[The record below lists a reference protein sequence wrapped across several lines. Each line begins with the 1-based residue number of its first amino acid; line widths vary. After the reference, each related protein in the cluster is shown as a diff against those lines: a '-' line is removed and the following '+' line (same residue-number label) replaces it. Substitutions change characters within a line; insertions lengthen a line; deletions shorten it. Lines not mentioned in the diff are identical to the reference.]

1 MRISNAEI
9 EAIKRGHE
17 LKAVIESYGV
27 RLKKKGSN
35 YVGLCPFH
43 KEKTPSFTVNPKT
56 SLYHCFGCNA
66 GGDVIGFICKQE
78 GVGFREAYEKLSRQ
92 NTVVSKEGKT
102 NGKGNGKNP
111 HSEIRNPQ
119 LVNRSRLLNRIVSFY
134 HKSFCEDQRALQ
146 YLQSRGLNDNS
157 IFADFQIGC
166 SNGTLLNTIPDEG
179 DIMDSLKQTG
189 ILNDKGNEMFYGSVV
204 FPVFDENKDCVGL
217 YGRRIEQSG
226 ARSQES
232 EGKPQLRNSM
242 NSINSPTHLYLP
254 GPRRGVFNH
263 QAAKRSK
270 SIILTES
277 IIDALTLYNAGFKD
291 VIPCY
296 GVNGLTEDH
305 LSLFARNQTKEV
317 YICFDR
323 DEAGEQGA
331 ERIKE
336 QLREKNIDAYIVKL
350 PNPPQ
355 SPFAKGGDTENP
367 TLEKGGEGGFSDEKI
382 DINSFFLLT
391 ADAAVLFERLL
402 KESNPRSSIKS
413 DKAIKQE
420 QKFYEKTDTGLTI
433 QYGERRY
440 ELKGITK
447 EGVKLKATIKA
458 VKSLG
463 VKEFKELGVEANST
477 NSMNSIN
484 SLTRFHLD
492 TIDLYSNRSRLFF
505 AKACAVLFT
514 EKEELI
520 TEDITRLIDIAESWK
535 PANAEKTPVERMT
548 KTEEDEA
555 LEFLKDPS
563 LFNRILEDFETIGV
577 TGEEPNK
584 LMGYIA
590 ATSRKLDEPLSIL
603 IQSRSAAGKSTLQDA
618 IIMLIPT
625 EDYIKYTR
633 LTGQALFYKEEDSLI
648 HKLLCIEEE
657 HGARD
662 ASYSI
667 RNIQSS
673 KYLSIAATGKD
684 PVTGK
689 LKTEEYRVKGPVA
702 LMITTTEVELDYE
715 TSNRFI
721 TLTID
726 ESKEM
731 TERILQKQR
740 EQETLEGLLKKR
752 ETERIIKRHHNAQR
766 LLRPLQV
773 INPYAEHL
781 TFPSESLRAR
791 RDHKK
796 YLGLIKAIAF
806 IYQYQREI
814 KSIEHNS
821 EPIQYIEVIVED
833 IEKANILA
841 GEILGR
847 TLDELSS
854 PSRML
859 LKMIHEMVIAR
870 CKELSI
876 EPKDYRFSRRDI
888 RDWSRWSDFQIK
900 SHIRQL
906 EDMEYL
912 YSIAGKK
919 GKEYVYELLYPGGGE
934 DGRPFL
940 MGLTTIEQLKRKT
953 SEK

>member
-1 MRISNAEI
+1 MRINKTDI
-9 EAIKRGHE
+9 EAIKRTHD

-27 RLKKKGSN
+27 SLKKKGAN

-56 SLYHCFGCNA
+56 NLYHCFGCNA
-66 GGDVIGFICKQE
+66 GGDVIGFVTKKENI
-78 GVGFREAYEKLSRQ
+78 GFREAFERLNNNGSSQRSA
-92 NTVVSKEGKT
+92 VSKQHKD
-102 NGKGNGKNP
+102 KGNGKSITP
-111 HSEIRNPQ
+111 LPPASPLSLRGDKRGVTP
-119 LVNRSRLLNRIVSFY
+119 SRLLNRVVSFY
-134 HKSFCEDQRALQ
+134 HKSFCEDQRAME
-146 YLQSRGLNDNS
+146 YLKARGITDNS
-157 IFADFQIGC
+157 IFADFQIGY

-179 DIMDSLKQTG
+179 DIMDALKQTG
-189 ILNDKGNEMFYGSVV
+189 ILNDKGREMFYGSVV

-217 YGRRIEQSG
+217 YGRKIADG
-226 ARSQES
+226 DPA
-232 EGKPQLRNSM
+232 
-242 NSINSPTHLYLP
+242 HLYLP
-254 GPRRGVFNH
+254 GQRKGVFNH

-305 LSLFARNQTKEV
+305 LSLFTRHQTKEI

-323 DEAGEQGA
+323 DDAGEQGA
-331 ERIKE
+331 ERIRE
-336 QLREKNIDAYIVKL
+336 QLKEKSIEPYIVHL
-350 PNPPQ
+350 PVIP
-355 SPFAKGGDTENP
+355 DTQ
-367 TLEKGGEGGFSDEKI
+367 DKI
-382 DINSFFLLT
+382 DINSFFSFDLAQDKPLN
-391 ADAAVLFERLL
+391 DNAASIFERLI
-402 KESNPRSSIKS
+402 KDSNPRSTIRS
-413 DKAIKQE
+413 DKEIKHE
-420 QKFYEKTDTGLTI
+420 QKFYEKTDTGFTI

-458 VKSLG
+458 IKLSVDS
-463 VKEFKELGVEANST
+463 AIRNPHSA
-477 NSMNSIN
+477 I
-484 SLTRFHLD
+484 RFHLD
-492 TIDLYSNRSRLFF
+492 TVDLYSNRSRLFF

-520 TEDITRLIDIAESWK
+520 TEDITRLIDLCESWK
-535 PANAEKTPVERMT
+535 PANAETTPIQRMT
-548 KTEEDEA
+548 KTEEEEA
-555 LEFLKDPS
+555 LEFLKDAS
-563 LFNRILEDFETIGV
+563 LFNCILSDLETIGI

-584 LMGYIA
+584 LMSYIA
-590 ATSRKLDEPLSIL
+590 ATSRKLEEPLSIL

-618 IIMLIPT
+618 IIMLIPN

-673 KYLSIAATGKD
+673 IYLSIAATGKD

-715 TSNRFI
+715 TSNRFV

-740 EQETLEGLLKKR
+740 EQETLEGLIKKA

-766 LLRPLQV
+766 LLRPLHV
-773 INPYAEHL
+773 INPYAGHL
-781 TFPSESLRAR
+781 TYPSESLRAR

-806 IYQYQREI
+806 IHQYQREI

-821 EPIQYIEVIVED
+821 EPLQYIEVIVED

-847 TLDELSS
+847 LLDELSP

-859 LKMIHEMVIAR
+859 LKMIHEMVEAR
-870 CKELSI
+870 CKEPGI
-876 EPKDYRFSRRDI
+876 EPKDYHFSRRDI
-888 RDWSRWSDFQIK
+888 REWTRWSDFQIK
-900 SHIRQL
+900 CHIRQL
-906 EDMEYL
+906 EELEYL

-934 DGRPFL
+934 DGKPFL
-940 MGLTTIEQLKRKT
+940 MGLTSIEQLKRKVSDQQSAISDQHKEAHDRT
-953 SEK
+953 KTRKDSTLRSE